1 MEVKAQRCSEM
12 DWQNVCSLI
21 CTLSVLCAL
30 RFIPFFQPAAV
41 KLNSAFFCSVLMTS
55 EATGSSGWLAA
66 RLEGKKKDLK
76 NSERQKR
83 RWKVTFMSHKRSANP
98 KKKKK
103 KHTRTQSSPYLP
115 PSHFHIVFFFLVD
128 YLFSVRGHV
137 RPGHCD
143 LFPDLFNSRHSSW
156 FCVNKKPQA
165 RHTLPFRKLLRD
177 ESFLWNWDDPPF
189 ADRDT
194 CW

>member
-21 CTLSVLCAL
+21 CTLYVLCAL

-103 KHTRTQSSPYLP
+103 THEDAIISISASESFSYSL
-115 PSHFHIVFFFLVD
+115 FFFGW
-128 YLFSVRGHV
+128 LFVLGARACEAGALWSV
-137 RPGHCD
+137 
-143 LFPDLFNSRHSSW
+143 SRS
-156 FCVNKKPQA
+156 V
-165 RHTLPFRKLLRD
+165 
-177 ESFLWNWDDPPF
+177 
-189 ADRDT
+189 
-194 CW
+194 